1 MQNNKLGIRK
11 RLIFILAG
19 IAGQFAWCIENMYLN
34 SYIAYLNFNA
44 PAGQGFDYSLM
55 IAITTALSAIT
66 ATITTLLMGTLTD
79 KLNKRKIFISV
90 GYIVWG
96 IATASF
102 GLVNVN
108 NANSLCLQPVENL
121 KQMLCFLKRQHR
133 RRLVQNQDFGVAGEI
148 FADFD
153 NLLIRNAQIGAHSI
167 RIDIVKAERNQQ
179 LFGFRP

>member
-44 PAGQGFDYSLM
+44 PTGQGFDYSLM

-108 NANSLCLQPVENL
+108 NANSLIPISMSASSAAIMVIVIDCVMTFFGSTSNDAAFNSYVTRNTPEN
-121 KQMLCFLKRQHR
+121 KRG
-133 RRLVQNQDFGVAGEI
+133 NTD
-148 FADFD
+148 
-153 NLLIRNAQIGAHSI
+153 SI
-167 RIDIVKAERNQQ
+167 
-179 LFGFRP
+179 

>member
-44 PAGQGFDYSLM
+44 PTGQGFDYSLM

-96 IATASF
+96 IATASV

-108 NANSLCLQPVENL
+108 NENSLIPISMSASSAAIMGIV
-121 KQMLCFLKRQHR
+121 
-133 RRLVQNQDFGVAGEI
+133 
-148 FADFD
+148 
-153 NLLIRNAQIGAHSI
+153 LI
-167 RIDIVKAERNQQ
+167 V
-179 LFGFRP
+179 L